1 MTQETFINITT
12 PAPREVWEA
21 LLLSDREAIP
31 YQMPAWLDAI
41 CATGGYE
48 DASCLYEMA
57 SGQQLLLPMV
67 RRKGLPNLL
76 STSASLPS
84 SWGMG
89 GVLARQPIQPQEVA
103 ALFADLVRQPVLRTT
118 IRPNPRLGEIW
129 AAAAPSSAIAVPGL
143 AHVLDLEGGFEKV
156 WMKRFKKNTRKRIR
170 KAERHPQLVVECDT
184 TGRLVPVF
192 YELLE
197 RSFERWARQQN
208 EPLWLTRL
216 RGHQRDP
223 LRKFELI
230 AKLMGDACR
239 VWVAWLDGQPAAA
252 SLVLQDGNVNDSRNA
267 MDKELVGTS
276 GANDLLLKHSIED
289 ACQAGCRYYHLGES
303 GSSKGLAHFKERF
316 GALPYPYAKYHLER
330 IPITSLDASLRGFV
344 KRLIGFKDA

>member
-1 MTQETFINITT
+1 MKQETFINITS
-12 PAPREVWEA
+12 PAPREVWQE

-41 CATGGYE
+41 CATGGYQ
-48 DASCLYEMA
+48 DASRLYETA

-67 RRKGLPNLL
+67 RRSGLPTIL
-76 STSASLPS
+76 TTEASLPS

-89 GVLARQPIQPQEVA
+89 GVLARKPIQAEELA
-103 ALFADLVRQPVLRTT
+103 ALFADLASLPVLRTT

-129 AAAAPSSAIAVPGL
+129 AAAAPQGAVAIPGL

-156 WMKRFKKNTRKRIR
+156 WMKRFKKNTRRRIR
-170 KAERHPQLVVECDT
+170 KAERHSQLVVECDT
-184 TGRLVPVF
+184 TGKLVPVF
-192 YELLE
+192 YDLLE
-197 RSFERWARQQN
+197 CSFKRWARQQN
-208 EPLWLTRL
+208 EPLWLTRW
-216 RGHQRDP
+216 RGQQRDP

-230 AKLMGDACR
+230 ADLMGDACR
-239 VWVAWLDGQPAAA
+239 IWVAWIDGQPAAA
-252 SLVLQDGNVNDSRNA
+252 SLVLQYGNVNDSRNA
-267 MDKELVGTS
+267 MDKELVGVS
-276 GANDLLLKHSIED
+276 GANDLLLKLSIED

-330 IPITSLDASLRGFV
+330 IPITSFDASLRGFV
-344 KRLIGFKDA
+344 KRLIGFKDV